1 MSTENKAKLYKNA
14 GKPEDLR
21 RRRTETSVEL
31 RKQKGDDAMM
41 KRRNLTVDL
50 NESYT
55 SASDT
60 EEQPKDK
67 QVQQSPERKVM
78 TIEEAAAI
86 LQAQPTIE
94 QIRDAFEA
102 VRRTL
107 SRSAD
112 PPIDHIIQSG
122 FPLALVQALSV
133 QDEKVQ
139 FEAAWAITNIVSGN
153 SRQTAAMVDAGVITP
168 LLHIISISSL
178 KLAEQALWAIANIAG
193 DSVRMRDALFAQGI
207 VPILVELTKK
217 VTPDFD
223 PPFAR
228 ILAWTISNLCRY
240 KKPPTPF
247 EILKQFAPS
256 ISILLKHND
265 LQAQSDACWALSY
278 LTDGTDENIQ
288 LANKE
293 NVMPLLIDFINS
305 GQNSLVSPALR
316 TAGNFAT
323 GSDELTSVVI
333 NSGILTNAAPR
344 LLNSENT
351 GFAKECCWLLSNILA
366 GNAEQIQE
374 VIDAKLLP
382 IIFRILE
389 HGEHKLQCEAGWAVA
404 NLAHGGAVN
413 QILAILRVKGSIEAI
428 CSNLAVKNNE
438 LVANM
443 LEALFSILNTV
454 ASNDPDR
461 LSKICE
467 RVEECG
473 GLDKIEKLQEHESEQ
488 IYLIS
493 YKIIEEFFS
502 DEEDSELAI
511 GMEEQQPQQGGHF
524 NF

>member
-50 NESYT
+50 DESYT

-139 FEAAWAITNIVSGN
+139 FEAAWAITNIVSGTPH
-153 SRQTAAMVDAGVITP
+153 QTASMVDAGVITP

-193 DSVRMRDALFAQGI
+193 DNVRMRDALFAGGI

-217 VTPDFD
+217 VTPNFD

-228 ILAWTISNLCRY
+228 ILAWTISNLC
-240 KKPPTPF
+240 P
-247 EILKQFAPS
+247 
-256 ISILLKHND
+256 
-265 LQAQSDACWALSY
+265 CWALSY
-278 LTDGTDENIQ
+278 LTDGTDDNI
-288 LANKE
+288 
-293 NVMPLLIDFINS
+293 
-305 GQNSLVSPALR
+305 
-316 TAGNFAT
+316 
-323 GSDELTSVVI
+323 
-333 NSGILTNAAPR
+333 
-344 LLNSENT
+344 
-351 GFAKECCWLLSNILA
+351 
-366 GNAEQIQE
+366 
-374 VIDAKLLP
+374 
-382 IIFRILE
+382 
-389 HGEHKLQCEAGWAVA
+389 
-404 NLAHGGAVN
+404 
-413 QILAILRVKGSIEAI
+413 
-428 CSNLAVKNNE
+428 
-438 LVANM
+438 
-443 LEALFSILNTV
+443 
-454 ASNDPDR
+454 
-461 LSKICE
+461 
-467 RVEECG
+467 
-473 GLDKIEKLQEHESEQ
+473 
-488 IYLIS
+488 
-493 YKIIEEFFS
+493 
-502 DEEDSELAI
+502 
-511 GMEEQQPQQGGHF
+511 
-524 NF
+524 

>member
-14 GKPEDLR
+14 GKPDDLR

-50 NESYT
+50 NESYN

-67 QVQQSPERKVM
+67 QVQQSPERKLM

-193 DSVRMRDALFAQGI
+193 DSVRMRDALFEGGI

-333 NSGILTNAAPR
+333 NSGILTNAAPC
-344 LLNSENT
+344 LLNSENS

-443 LEALFSILNTV
+443 LEALYVILNTV

-488 IYLIS
+488 IYLVS

-502 DEEDSELAI
+502 EEEDSELAI

>member
-14 GKPEDLR
+14 GKPDDLR
-21 RRRTETSVEL
+21 RRRTESSVEL
-31 RKQKGDDAMM
+31 RKQRGNDEMM

-50 NESYT
+50 DESYT
-55 SASDT
+55 SASDN

-67 QVQQSPERKVM
+67 QSKQSPEQVM

-94 QIRDAFEA
+94 QIRAAFES

-139 FEAAWAITNIVSGN
+139 FEAAWAITNIVSGT
-153 SRQTAAMVDAGVITP
+153 STQTASVVSAGVIAP
-168 LLHIISISSL
+168 LLRIISTSSL

-193 DSVRMRDALFAQGI
+193 DSVRMRDALFAEGI

-223 PPFAR
+223 PSFSR
-228 ILAWTISNLCRY
+228 ILAWTISNLCRH
-240 KKPPTPF
+240 KKPPAPF
-247 EILKQFAPS
+247 EVLQQIAPS
-256 ISILLKHND
+256 ISILLKHRD
-265 LQAQSDACWALSY
+265 LQTQSDACWALSY
-278 LTDGTDENIQ
+278 LTDGTDDNIG
-288 LANKE
+288 LAHKE
-293 NVMPLLIDFINS
+293 NVMPLVVEFINS
-305 GQNSLVSPALR
+305 GQNSLISPALR

-323 GSDELTSVVI
+323 GNDELTS
-333 NSGILTNAAPR
+333 
-344 LLNSENT
+344 
-351 GFAKECCWLLSNILA
+351 
-366 GNAEQIQE
+366 E

-389 HGEHKLQCEAGWAVA
+389 HGEHKLQYEAGWAVA

-443 LEALFSILNTV
+443 LEALYSILHTV
-454 ASNDPDR
+454 AANDPDR
-461 LSKICE
+461 LTKVCE

-473 GLDKIEKLQEHESEQ
+473 GLDKIEQLQQAESEQ
-488 IYLIS
+488 LYLTA
-493 YKIIEEFFS
+493 YKIIDEFFHE
-502 DEEDSELAI
+502 DEDSELAI
-511 GMEEQQPQQGGHF
+511 GMEEQQPQQGHF

>member
-14 GKPEDLR
+14 GKPDDLR

-50 NESYT
+50 NESYN

-67 QVQQSPERKVM
+67 QVQQSPERKLM
-78 TIEEAAAI
+78 TIEEAASI

-122 FPLALVQALSV
+122 FPLALVQALS
-133 QDEKVQ
+133 DEKVQ

-178 KLAEQALWAIANIAG
+178 KLAEQVLWAIANIAG
-193 DSVRMRDALFAQGI
+193 DSVRMRDALFSQGI

-256 ISILLKHND
+256 ISILLKHNHKVTVS
-265 LQAQSDACWALSY
+265 LAKLCLGYFLSKNLLFVYNYFFKACWALSY

-366 GNAEQIQE
+366 GNAEQIQAFL
-374 VIDAKLLP
+374 DFYFSRLLTP
-382 IIFRILE
+382 NYSL
-389 HGEHKLQCEAGWAVA
+389 
-404 NLAHGGAVN
+404 
-413 QILAILRVKGSIEAI
+413 
-428 CSNLAVKNNE
+428 
-438 LVANM
+438 
-443 LEALFSILNTV
+443 
-454 ASNDPDR
+454 
-461 LSKICE
+461 
-467 RVEECG
+467 
-473 GLDKIEKLQEHESEQ
+473 
-488 IYLIS
+488 
-493 YKIIEEFFS
+493 
-502 DEEDSELAI
+502 
-511 GMEEQQPQQGGHF
+511 
-524 NF
+524 

>member
-14 GKPEDLR
+14 GKPDDLR
-21 RRRTETSVEL
+21 RRRTESSVEL
-31 RKQKGDDAMM
+31 RKQRGNDEMM

-50 NESYT
+50 DESYT
-55 SASDT
+55 SASDN

-67 QVQQSPERKVM
+67 QSKQSPEQVM

-94 QIRDAFEA
+94 QIRAAFES

-139 FEAAWAITNIVSGN
+139 FEAAWAITNIVSGT
-153 SRQTAAMVDAGVITP
+153 STQTASVVSAGVIAP
-168 LLHIISISSL
+168 LLRIISTSSL

-193 DSVRMRDALFAQGI
+193 DSVRMRDALFAEGI

-223 PPFAR
+223 PSFSR
-228 ILAWTISNLCRY
+228 ILAWTISNLCRH
-240 KKPPTPF
+240 KKPPAPF
-247 EILKQFAPS
+247 EVLQQIAPS
-256 ISILLKHND
+256 ISILLKHRD
-265 LQAQSDACWALSY
+265 LQTQSDACWALSY
-278 LTDGTDENIQ
+278 LTDGTDDNIG
-288 LANKE
+288 LAHKE
-293 NVMPLLIDFINS
+293 NVMPLVVEFINS
-305 GQNSLVSPALR
+305 GQNSLISPALR

-323 GSDELTSVVI
+323 GNDELTSVVI
-333 NSGILTNAAPR
+333 ESGILKNIAPR
-344 LLNSENT
+344 LLNSDNV

-389 HGEHKLQCEAGWAVA
+389 HGEHKLQYEAGWAVA

-443 LEALFSILNTV
+443 LEALYSILHTV
-454 ASNDPDR
+454 AANDPDR
-461 LSKICE
+461 LTKVCE

-473 GLDKIEKLQEHESEQ
+473 GLDKIEQLQQAESEQ
-488 IYLIS
+488 LYLTA
-493 YKIIEEFFS
+493 YKIIDEFFHE
-502 DEEDSELAI
+502 DEDSELAI
-511 GMEEQQPQQGGHF
+511 GMEEQQPQQGHF